1 MCVQISTD
9 MFCNF
14 CVQLTAPIK
23 CDLLL
28 YDWLVQSILKMKFSK
43 KSSLSNIPTIRGSLM
58 MKKEGTTWLHEFTFH
73 TESKPSSEPLM
84 YVEMIGMLSKYLH
97 LDPLLIP

>member
-1 MCVQISTD
+1 
-9 MFCNF
+9 
-14 CVQLTAPIK
+14 
-23 CDLLL
+23 
-28 YDWLVQSILKMKFSK
+28 
-43 KSSLSNIPTIRGSLM
+43 M

>member
-1 MCVQISTD
+1 
-9 MFCNF
+9 
-14 CVQLTAPIK
+14 
-23 CDLLL
+23 
-28 YDWLVQSILKMKFSK
+28 MKFSK